1 MRVEHAALWA
11 ADLEGM
17 KDFYV
22 RHFGATASARYENR
36 AKGFASYFLTF
47 TEGARLELMRK
58 DSIAE
63 GARRAAMAEG
73 CAGSEGRSADDGG
86 ACDPSR
92 ERLGFAHLAFSCG
105 SEAEVN
111 RLAEGFVSEGVP
123 VVSGPR
129 RTGDGYYEAVIR
141 DPEGNYLEITV

>member
-1 MRVEHAALWA
+1 MKIEHAALWA
-11 ADLEGM
+11 GDLEGM

-47 TEGARLELMRK
+47 TDGARLELMRK
-58 DSIAE
+58 DSIVEDA
-63 GARRAAMAEG
+63 GCDGRAIG
-73 CAGSEGRSADDGG
+73 VGD
-86 ACDPSR
+86 ACNPAR
-92 ERLGFAHLAFSCG
+92 ERLGFAHIAFSCG
-105 SEAEVN
+105 SEAEVD
-111 RLAEGFVSEGVP
+111 RLAKAFAAEGVP

-141 DPEGNYLEITV
+141 DPEGNFLEITV